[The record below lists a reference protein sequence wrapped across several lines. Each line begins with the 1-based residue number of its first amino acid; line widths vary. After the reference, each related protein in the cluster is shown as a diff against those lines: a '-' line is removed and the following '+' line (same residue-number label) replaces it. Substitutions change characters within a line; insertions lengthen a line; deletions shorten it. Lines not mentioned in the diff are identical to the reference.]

1 MVWQKCVC
9 ARMCVFLSILFFF
22 IALVYWLDDVEC
34 KYLLASPANGPWWGP
49 IKAVSNWFYPI
60 CWSDLKWMLSDPLGL
75 LKFTEGSHVCLQHIC
90 SHWCWCCSL
99 GPQGSVGSQL
109 LPHAQ
114 TRMLGFSHSSDFDG
128 EGATVEFSLRLLP
141 SVCACLFPI
150 ESSFLGF
157 GRQIQ
162 LTDTIQTQKFS
173 LPSHCWKHFSRLGL
187 IEADSFLHCS
197 LLGCSSVSCAK
208 THLSGPHKHAQM
220 HL

>member
-1 MVWQKCVC
+1 MDAEWP
-9 ARMCVFLSILFFF
+9 LGI
-22 IALVYWLDDVEC
+22 VEIHRGFTC
-34 KYLLASPANGPWWGP
+34 MFTAYLLPL
-49 IKAVSNWFYPI
+49 V
-60 CWSDLKWMLSDPLGL
+60 LMLL
-75 LKFTEGSHVCLQHIC
+75 LRT
-90 SHWCWCCSL
+90 
-99 GPQGSVGSQL
+99 QGSVGSQL

-187 IEADSFLHCS
+187 TEADSFLHCS
-197 LLGCSSVSCAK
+197 LSGCSSVSRAK